1 MPPSNVRKK
10 RNQTGNSPNPERK
23 VKAVAKDGTMR
34 GGPRAGSGRKSKA
47 LAEKIETGNPGG
59 RTLTVMEL
67 PDDTNLSGAD
77 MPEPKSYMQDKQ
89 KNGEEF
95 DAADI
100 FEETWKW
107 LRERGC
113 EKLVSVQLLEQ
124 YSMAV
129 SRWIQ
134 CEQAISEYGL
144 LAKHPTTGAPIASP
158 YVSMSRDYMKQV
170 NSIWYSIF
178 QIVKENSLTAYDGP
192 TPQDD
197 VMEMLL
203 RSRKA

>member
-1 MPPSNVRKK
+1 MAR
-10 RNQTGNSPNPERK
+10 
-23 VKAVAKDGTMR
+23 DGTNR
-34 GGPRAGSGRKSKA
+34 GGPRPGQGRPSKA
-47 LAEKIETGNPGG
+47 LADKVNEGKAA
-59 RTLTVMEL
+59 LVMEL
-67 PDDTNLSGAD
+67 PTPAKLTGRD
-77 MPEPKSYMQDKQ
+77 MPPIKEFLKEEQ
-89 KNGEEF
+89 KNGKDLYAEEVYG
-95 DAADI
+95 
-100 FEETWKW
+100 ETWKW
-107 LRERGC
+107 LSERGC

-124 YSMAV
+124 YAMAV

-178 QIVKENSLTAYDGP
+178 QIVKENSLTAFEGP

-203 RSRKA
+203 RSRRG

>member
-1 MPPSNVRKK
+1 M
-10 RNQTGNSPNPERK
+10 
-23 VKAVAKDGTMR
+23 AKDGTNR
-34 GGPRAGSGRKSKA
+34 GGPRPGQGRPSRALKENVNEGKA
-47 LAEKIETGNPGG
+47 AM
-59 RTLTVMEL
+59 VMEL
-67 PDDTNLSGAD
+67 PTPANLEGRD
-77 MPEPKSYMQDKQ
+77 MPPIKQFLKDEQ
-89 KNGEEF
+89 KNGKDLYAESVF
-95 DAADI
+95 K
-100 FEETWKW
+100 ETWNW
-107 LRERGC
+107 LVERGC